1 MKNDNH
7 NNKIF
12 EEFCKYIGIN
22 HAENTAKEFD
32 DIFKK
37 SKDLDFPK
45 KLDEWFDEY
54 NNDIR
59 KREKRNKFKIDSII
73 KKIAIFLIILA
84 LGAFITTMSVEAYR
98 IRFFNIIT
106 EIKDKYT
113 DIDIEREVE
122 HSKENDIL
130 KGEYFYPS
138 HIPEGYKQSDIKAN
152 ENLSLIY
159 FKNKNEEVIEF
170 LQTDL
175 DPNFQV
181 DTEDADT
188 EEISVNNSKGLL
200 VIKDD
205 IKTLLWFTESNTF
218 YITGKLNEKEIIL
231 MAENIE
237 LIK

>member
-1 MKNDNH
+1 MKNNNH
-7 NNKIF
+7 KNKIF

-32 DIFKK
+32 DIFEK
-37 SKDLDFPK
+37 SKKMDFPK

-54 NNDIR
+54 NTDIR
-59 KREKRNKFKIDSII
+59 KREKRNKFKINSII

-106 EIKDKYT
+106 EIKEKYT
-113 DIDIEREVE
+113 DIEIERELE
-122 HSKENDIL
+122 HSKEDDML
-130 KGEYFYPS
+130 EGSYFYPS
-138 HIPEGYKQSDIKAN
+138 YLPEGYKQSDIKTN
-152 ENLSLIY
+152 EGLSLIY
-159 FKNKNEEVIEF
+159 FKNENEEVIEF
-170 LQTDL
+170 LQTDI

-188 EEISVNNSKGLL
+188 EEISVNNSTGLL

-205 IKTLLWFTESNTF
+205 IKTLLWFTESHTF

-237 LIK
+237 LKK